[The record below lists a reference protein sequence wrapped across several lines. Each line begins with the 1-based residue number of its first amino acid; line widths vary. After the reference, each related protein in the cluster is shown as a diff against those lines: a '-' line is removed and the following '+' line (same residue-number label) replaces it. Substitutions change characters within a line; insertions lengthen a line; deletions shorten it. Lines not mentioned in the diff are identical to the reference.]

1 MLRTQAAAN
10 HPSKECIIVIDN
22 LTVGKAIASLRI
34 QKKLS
39 QQALADLC
47 SVTHQAVSKWENG
60 MALPDMQT
68 MLFLSKFF
76 QVSMEDI
83 LTGTLPTQAEK
94 EMALPPQAPPEEP
107 KKHSSDCETLQDAA
121 NFQCED
127 CCCDAEQQFSPMGWE
142 EIMGLAPFA
151 SKKTLDQLVKQKLQ
165 QGSSMDR
172 GMLMGLIPFISREMT
187 EELCRQCINRQDSD
201 FLFAIAPFVGREF
214 LGNAVKSIPDAQ
226 QRLQAVMGLIPF
238 LPKETADEWILQA
251 ARSSNAPQPQNPH
264 SFKQPE
270 AEPKERPLMR
280 IARKAV
286 ADDNESWLC
295 DHAENLTAAE
305 MNQLIDPLSD
315 KGKWNVLLEMAVHM
329 ENAALSHLIQNG
341 IQQRQWDFL
350 TEIAAHADGPAL
362 RSIIQGAI
370 DQQKWSVLEEIA
382 VYADDF
388 AELIA
393 AAAGKAG
400 QWDLLENILGYLPRE
415 SLQQM
420 LDEAIRKSNWDM
432 INRIT
437 EYLA

>member
-1 MLRTQAAAN
+1 
-10 HPSKECIIVIDN
+10 
-22 LTVGKAIASLRI
+22 
-34 QKKLS
+34 
-39 QQALADLC
+39 
-47 SVTHQAVSKWENG
+47 

-76 QVSMEDI
+76 QTSMEDI

-107 KKHSSDCETLQDAA
+107 KKQSTQNTE
-121 NFQCED
+121 NFQSED
-127 CCCDAEQQFSPMGWE
+127 CCCDAEPSPLPMGWE
-142 EIMGLAPFA
+142 EIIGLAPFA
-151 SKKTLDQLVKQKLQ
+151 SKETLDQLVKQKIQ
-165 QGSSMDR
+165 QGNSMDR

-187 EELCRQCINRQDSD
+187 EELCRQCIERQDSD

-238 LPKETADEWILQA
+238 LPKEMVDELILQA
-251 ARSSNAPQPQNPH
+251 AHSSNAPQPQSPL
-264 SFKQPE
+264 SFNAPGSE
-270 AEPKERPLMR
+270 TRERPLMR

-286 ADDNESWLC
+286 EDDNEAWLC
-295 DHAENLTAAE
+295 DHAEDLTAEE
-305 MNQLIDPLSD
+305 MDQLIDPLSD
-315 KGKWNVLLEMAVHM
+315 KGKWNVLLEMAEHM
-329 ENAALSHLIQNG
+329 ENASLSHLIQRG
-341 IQQRQWDFL
+341 IDQRQWEPL
-350 TEIAAHADGPAL
+350 TEIAEHADGPAL

-370 DQQKWSVLEEIA
+370 DQQEWSVLEEIA

-393 AAAGKAG
+393 AAAEKAG

-415 SLQQM
+415 SLQRM
-420 LDEAIRKSNWDM
+420 LDAAIHKSNWEM